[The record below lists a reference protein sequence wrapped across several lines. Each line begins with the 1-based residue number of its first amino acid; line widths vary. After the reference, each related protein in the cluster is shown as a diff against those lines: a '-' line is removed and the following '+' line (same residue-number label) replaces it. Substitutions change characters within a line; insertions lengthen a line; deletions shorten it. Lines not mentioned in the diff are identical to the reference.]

1 MAEPVTLATE
11 NVQAHLEEKADIC
24 FYKGFI
30 RARRYSSFQKFMMLI
45 RFPTY
50 IILVIEAVL
59 TGYFAVLLI
68 LLFFF
73 TISSLVLFMAS
84 HDFFS
89 AFDDLHL
96 LSSAKRLGHCV
107 F

>member
-30 RARRYSSFQKFMMLI
+30 RARRYASFLKFMILL
-45 RFPTY
+45 RLPTY
-50 IILVIEAVL
+50 IILVIAAVL
-59 TGYFAVLLI
+59 TPDTAGFVFF
-68 LLFFF
+68 LFFCTF
-73 TISSLVLFMAS
+73 SSLHQYCML
-84 HDFFS
+84 HGFFS

-96 LSSAKRLGHCV
+96 LKSAKR
-107 F
+107 